1 MKKYQL
7 KNMDCAS
14 CANKIE
20 EGVAKLE
27 EVKFVNV
34 NFANSSITINTD
46 DIEKV
51 KQKIKE
57 IEPEVVIDDYTTN
70 SSIVSKSELH
80 ENRNAIIKAAS
91 ALLFLLVGVIFEKE
105 LHNTPYHLGEYLVF
119 ITAYLIVGWK
129 VLTSAVRNIVKGQ
142 VFNEHFLMTIAT
154 LGAFAIDEM
163 PEAVAVMLFYVVGEL
178 FQDIAVNRSRKSI
191 KSLLEIKPDYANIK
205 LNGNVKKV
213 SPEEVRIGDEI
224 VVKAGEKIP
233 LDGKIIEGSSFLD
246 TSALTGESVP
256 RKVNVNDDVLA
267 GMINQSGLLTVK
279 VARTFGES
287 SISKILELVENATS
301 KKAETEKFI
310 TTFAKYYT
318 PVVVVG
324 ALLLAVLP
332 PILFS
337 EQLFSDWIYRAL
349 VVLVISCPCALV
361 ISIPLGYFGGI
372 GGASKKGIL
381 VKGSNFLDALTQ
393 VKTVVF
399 DKTGT
404 LTKGEFKV
412 SEMITANGF
421 SEEQLID
428 YAAHAEANSNHPIA
442 KSILE
447 AYKHEID
454 NSRISNVS
462 EISGHGIQVNVDG
475 RLIFVGNDKLLHKKN
490 IEHNKCDVD
499 GTVVHIVIDRLYA
512 GYITISDSLKDDSK
526 AAIDSLKN
534 KGIDTIMLT
543 GDNKSAAEIYANKL
557 GIDKYYYELLPE
569 NKVEQIEKLL
579 SPDGKNK
586 VAFVGDG
593 INDAPVLAR
602 ADVGIAMGALGSD
615 AAIETA
621 DVVLMTDSPS
631 MVSGAINISK
641 KTRKIVWQ
649 NIAFAMGVKSIFI
662 LLGIFGIATMW
673 EAVFGDMGVAI
684 LAILNATRVLKTA

>member
-1 MKKYQL
+1 MKKYKV
-7 KNMDCAS
+7 KNLSCAS
-14 CANKIE
+14 CAAKIE
-20 EGVAKLE
+20 DGVAKLE

-279 VARTFGES
+279 VVRTFGES

-462 EISGHGIQVNVDG
+462 EISGHGIEVNVDG
-475 RLIFVGNDKLLHKKN
+475 KLLFVGNDKLLHREN